1 MLKLSRWLVS
11 SLGFGFGLVNV
22 VLGLLHID
30 HFDNPALV
38 VATAVAYLL
47 ILVACMVLGS
57 GLNLPFWMAITA
69 IMFVAAL
76 PPIVEFHHNNPLVGD
91 YDSWYV
97 TAIAVLLSTV
107 ALRGHILLAALGA
120 IVLFFEVLYFGGPE
134 FLPISGITGAVLLIV
149 SCIAISLG
157 LQRAAKEIERYQNQT
172 LEEEQQRAKQSA
184 ANQTHR
190 EKLSMLIQEAT
201 PALELIAS
209 GKKLTK
215 QQRAEIVEL
224 DAQLRDELSGGEL
237 VTARIRQATA
247 IARESGAEVE
257 VVDEGGAKRISTS
270 ELAELLDIAASAIES
285 ASDGERVRLTAPKSS
300 SHVLRLTI
308 SRPGVVTPSL
318 DLKLGEGLI

>member
-30 HFDNPALV
+30 HFSDPGLV
-38 VATAVAYLL
+38 ILTAVSYLMVL
-47 ILVACMVLGS
+47 IGSMVLGR
-57 GLNLPFWMAITA
+57 GLSLPLWFALVA
-69 IMFVAAL
+69 VLLAAAL
-76 PPIVEFHHNNPLVGD
+76 PLVVEFHHNNPLIGD

-97 TAIAVLLSTV
+97 TAIAVLLSTI
-107 ALRGHILLAALGA
+107 ALRGHILPAALGS
-120 IVLFFEVLYFGGPE
+120 IILFIEVLYFGGPE
-134 FLPISGITGAVLLIV
+134 FLPISGITGAILLIV
-149 SCIAISLG
+149 SCIAVSLG
-157 LQRAAKEIERYQNQT
+157 LQRAATEIERFQNQT
-172 LEEEQQRAKQSA
+172 LEEEQLRATQSA
-184 ANQTHR
+184 ANQAHR
-190 EKLSMLIQEAT
+190 EKLSALIQEAT

-247 IARESGAEVE
+247 IARDAGAEVE
-257 VVDEGGAKRISTS
+257 VVDEGGAKRISTAD
-270 ELAELLDIAASAIES
+270 LAELLDIAASAIES
-285 ASDGERVRLTAPKSS
+285 ASDGERVRLTAPKTSK
-300 SHVLRLTI
+300 HVLRLTI
-308 SRPGVVTPSL
+308 SRPGVATPSL